1 MKIKSTLI
9 VLLGVILAQAC
20 TPTVAVKSEEPITI
34 NLNVKIDHEIVLR
47 VDEELD
53 DLFEEDEDI
62 F

>member
-1 MKIKSTLI
+1 MAYRP
-9 VLLGVILAQAC
+9 VFALACLTVAMQAC
-20 TPTVAVKSEEPITI
+20 TPTVAVRSDEPITI

-53 DLFEEDEDI
+53 ALFESDDDI

>member
-1 MKIKSTLI
+1 MAYRPIMALVYLTFAMQ
-9 VLLGVILAQAC
+9 GC
-20 TPTVAVKSEEPITI
+20 TPTVAVRSDEPITI

-53 DLFEEDEDI
+53 ALFESDDDI

>member
-1 MKIKSTLI
+1 MAYRPVFALVCLT
-9 VLLGVILAQAC
+9 VAMQAC
-20 TPTVAVKSEEPITI
+20 TPTVAVRSDEPITI

-53 DLFEEDEDI
+53 ALFESDDDI

>member
-1 MKIKSTLI
+1 MKGRFCLGF
-9 VLLGVILAQAC
+9 LGVFFVQAC
-20 TPTVAVKSEEPITI
+20 APTVTVKSDEPITI

-47 VDEELD
+47 VDQELE

>member
-1 MKIKSTLI
+1 MTL
-9 VLLGVILAQAC
+9 VYLTFAMQAC
-20 TPTVAVKSEEPITI
+20 TPTVAVRSDEPITI

-53 DLFEEDEDI
+53 ALFESDDDI